1 MIGIYKITNPSNKIY
16 IGQSVDLKTRFRKY
30 KYLNCKRQTHLY
42 NSFIKYSIENHVFE
56 IIEECS
62 LEQLNEKEIYWG
74 LHYNVLGKMGL
85 NCKLGNANGKCSEE
99 TKKKI
104 GKGNKNK
111 IMSEEARNNI
121 SKALKGRKNTWS
133 TSKEHGEKIS
143 KGLKE
148 YYQYSENKQKL
159 SNGLKE
165 YYKNNKNF
173 PTKNKIVSEPI
184 VKEIREK
191 YFTGNY
197 SKSDLSREYNVSWG
211 TIKNIVDSINSY
223 KV

>member
-1 MIGIYKITNPSNKIY
+1 MIGIYKITSPSNKIY
-16 IGQSVDLKTRFRKY
+16 IGQSVNLKTRFRKY

-42 NSFIKYSIENHVFE
+42 NSFVKYGVENHKFE

-62 LEQLNEKEIYWG
+62 LEQLNEREIYWG
-74 LHYNVLGKMGL
+74 NYFNVLDKNGL
-85 NCKLGNANGKCSEE
+85 NLRLGDARGKCSEE
-99 TKKKI
+99 MKQKI

-111 IMSEEARNNI
+111 IMSEEAKQKI
-121 SKALKGRKNTWS
+121 SKALKGRLVTWE
-133 TSKEHGEKIS
+133 TPGP
-143 KGLKE
+143 KGYKYTE
-148 YYQYSENKQKL
+148 EQKQKL

-165 YYKNNKNF
+165 YYKNNKDF
-173 PTKNKIVSEPI
+173 PTKNKIVSELI

-191 YFTGNY
+191 YSTGNY

-223 KV
+223 KA

>member
-1 MIGIYKITNPSNKIY
+1 MIGIYKITSPSNKVY
-16 IGQSVDLKTRFRKY
+16 VGQSVDLKTRFRKY

-42 NSFIKYSIENHVFE
+42 NSFVKYGYENHIFE

-62 LEQLNEKEIYWG
+62 LDQLNEREIYWG
-74 LHYNVLGKMGL
+74 LYYDVLGEMGL
-85 NCKLGNANGKCSEE
+85 NCKLGDANGKCSEE

-121 SKALKGRKNTWS
+121 SKALKGRQVTWY
-133 TSKEHGEKIS
+133 TPGP
-143 KGLKE
+143 KGYKH
-148 YYQYSENKQKL
+148 SEESKQKMR
-159 SNGLKE
+159 KPRT
-165 YYKNNKNF
+165 NKWERE
-173 PTKNKIVSEPI
+173 KLASEPV

-191 YFTGNY
+191 FSTGNY
-197 SKSDLSREYNVSWG
+197 SKSDLSREYNLSWG

-223 KV
+223 KQ